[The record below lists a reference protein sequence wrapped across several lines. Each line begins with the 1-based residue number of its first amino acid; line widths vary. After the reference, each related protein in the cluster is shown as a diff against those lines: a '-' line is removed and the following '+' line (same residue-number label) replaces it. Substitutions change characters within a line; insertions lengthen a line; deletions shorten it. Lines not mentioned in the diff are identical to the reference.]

1 MFKNVFDKMYKV
13 KVYKVKIY
21 EMCAVGK
28 TMIFFIVAVYN
39 ECKKFTLLKKSK
51 IAQCM
56 YPVL

>member
-28 TMIFFIVAVYN
+28 KMIFCIVAVYN
-39 ECKKFTLLKKSK
+39 ECKKLTLF
-51 IAQCM
+51 
-56 YPVL
+56 

>member
-1 MFKNVFDKMYKV
+1 MYKV

-28 TMIFFIVAVYN
+28 KMIFCIVAVYN
-39 ECKKFTLLKKSK
+39 ECKKLTLFKKSK

>member
-28 TMIFFIVAVYN
+28 TMIFLLLL
-39 ECKKFTLLKKSK
+39 FTMSVKSRGGHRL
-51 IAQCM
+51 IF
-56 YPVL
+56 LI